1 MGVLDMVPFVGKSFN
16 LFYPVT
22 LIILIIFNLLEL
34 DSKVLKLFKIS
45 IFDERELEQQKIL
58 DGVKVLEDME
68 KNSVC
73 VKNTSSLKAIV
84 QLYLILGVY

>member
-16 LFYPVT
+16 LFYPAV

-45 IFDERELEQQKIL
+45 IFDESELEQHKIN

-68 KNSVC
+68 KNMLC
-73 VKNTSSLKAIV
+73 VRKTDSTKAIV
-84 QLYLILGVY
+84 

>member
-45 IFDERELEQQKIL
+45 IFDEGELEQQKIL

-84 QLYLILGVY
+84 K

>member
-1 MGVLDMVPFVGKSFN
+1 MGVLNMVPFFGKSFN

-45 IFDERELEQQKIL
+45 IFDEGELEQQKIL

-68 KNSVC
+68 KNLVC
-73 VKNTSSLKAIV
+73 VKNTNSNKAVVKNDI
-84 QLYLILGVY
+84 IIGVY